1 MNMKIFITF
10 FSLWYSIVHG
20 GPGQAMNM
28 DLAAGEEKCIGQELD
43 QEDIAFFT
51 MSSKPKHEANADTSV
66 KAITASLQNPDDTI
80 VFESSLVTSEPP
92 LEKKQIIYDRGVYK
106 LCFSTK
112 GAKHSDNIFRVSFS
126 IDYRNRGADP
136 SKKVGKDEIPSLESQ
151 LKAAEDSLSEIVKEI
166 DFARRQEV
174 LLRTAGET
182 TSSRIEW
189 FGYLSI
195 IVLIVVS
202 LWQILYLRNFFASKK
217 LL

>member
-1 MNMKIFITF
+1 MVSFTYFDKTKLEN
-10 FSLWYSIVHG
+10 SIV
-20 GPGQAMNM
+20 Q
-28 DLAAGEEKCIGQELD
+28 K
-43 QEDIAFFT
+43 
-51 MSSKPKHEANADTSV
+51 
-66 KAITASLQNPDDTI
+66 LQNPDDTI

-151 LKAAEDSLSEIVKEI
+151 LKGKANDFAHFLICVVLVSICIHNAIFICGRVAAEDSLSEIVKEI